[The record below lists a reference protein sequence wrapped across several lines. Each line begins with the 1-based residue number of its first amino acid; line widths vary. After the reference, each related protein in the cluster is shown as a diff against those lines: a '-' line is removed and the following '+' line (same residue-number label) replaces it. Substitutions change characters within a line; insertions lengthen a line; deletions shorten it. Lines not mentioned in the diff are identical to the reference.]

1 MKALLVILLLSLSA
15 AADPMPTP
23 MEVAIA
29 EKLGEMLPDNLGVAQ
44 VHVPASLA
52 NVKPD
57 GLVVEPPSQLRPG
70 RPSVKVTV
78 HKKTVYVPVTL
89 AQMTDVAVVTHAM
102 GAGAVITAADV
113 SIEHRAVEGATAAAA
128 QVVGGTLKKDLEAG
142 APIGAHDLTLPAPSP
157 RGTRVSVDIVHGEL
171 HIKGSG
177 VLENPARVGEPARVR
192 LAFNQTV
199 VAGTLVAP
207 GVVVVGDQP

>member
-1 MKALLVILLLSLSA
+1 MRSLYLKGLALVLLSATA
-15 AADPMPTP
+15 AADPMAD
-23 MEVAIA
+23 AIA
-29 EKLGEMLPDNLGVAQ
+29 DKLGEMLPDNLGVAQ
-44 VHVPASLA
+44 VHVPAALA

-78 HKKTVYVPVTL
+78 HKKTVYVPVSL

-102 GAGAVITAADV
+102 AAGAVITADDV
-113 SIEHRAVEGATAAAA
+113 TIEHRAVETATAAAA

-142 APIGAHDLTLPAPSP
+142 APIGARDLTLPAPSP

-171 HIKGSG
+171 HIKGTG
-177 VLENPARVGEPARVR
+177 VLETASRVGEPARVR

-199 VAGTLVAP
+199 VAGTLAAP
-207 GVVVVGDQP
+207 GVVIVGDLP